1 MERQRFVQYMKRCKS
16 YRHYSRC
23 FVTKLSCYS
32 RIQFSLYLYT
42 ICCISFM
49 CSLYRNKYRIESAR
63 YRNYDYTS
71 PGEYFITICTKNQT
85 RYFGEILDGQMI
97 LSETGRIVYDCW
109 MAIPTHFSHIL
120 LDEFIIMPDHLHGII
135 IINTKSKSASS
146 SVQTPYMGVSIE
158 STMDTGSPETPK
170 LGVSTE
176 LSSKKGNKYWK
187 SNSIGSI
194 INQFKRICTIT
205 AKTNGF
211 DLIWQSRYHD
221 RIIRSR
227 RELNRIRKYI
237 RNNPANWHKI

>member
-1 MERQRFVQYMKRCKS
+1 
-16 YRHYSRC
+16 
-23 FVTKLSCYS
+23 
-32 RIQFSLYLYT
+32 
-42 ICCISFM
+42 M
-49 CSLYRNKYRIESAR
+49 CSLYRNRYRIESAR
-63 YRNYDYTS
+63 YCDYDYSS
-71 PGEYFITICTKNQT
+71 PGKYFITICTKNQT
-85 RYFGEILDGQMI
+85 HFFGEILEGRMI

-146 SVQTPYMGVSIE
+146 SVQTPYMGVSIGL
-158 STMDTGSPETPK
+158 TMDTGSPETPK
-170 LGVSTE
+170 LGVSAE

>member
-1 MERQRFVQYMKRCKS
+1 
-16 YRHYSRC
+16 
-23 FVTKLSCYS
+23 
-32 RIQFSLYLYT
+32 
-42 ICCISFM
+42 M
-49 CSLYRNKYRIESAR
+49 CSLYRNRYRIESAR
-63 YRNYDYTS
+63 YCDYDYSS
-71 PGEYFITICTKNQT
+71 PGKYFITICTKNQT
-85 RYFGEILDGQMI
+85 HFFGEILEGRMI

-146 SVQTPYMGVSIE
+146 SVQTPYMGVSIGSTMDTGSSE
-158 STMDTGSPETPK
+158 TPYMGVSIGSTMDTGSPETPK
-170 LGVSTE
+170 LGVSAE

-227 RELNRIRKYI
+227 RELNRIRNYI